1 MKKSQP
7 IRMCITCRD
16 RHPQNSLLRLKHKS
30 KSIVKFDGQGRSF
43 YLCVDCSVNMKK
55 IKGLSRRFDQ
65 NEEALLG
72 VIKELTVK
80 S

>member
-16 RHPQNSLLRLKHKS
+16 RHPQHSLLRLKHKG

-43 YLCVDCSVNMKK
+43 YLCVNCSVDAKK

-65 NEEALLG
+65 DEIALRG
-72 VIKELTVK
+72 MIKELTVK